1 MWNLSFAL
9 TRVYSPHSAGRFIES
24 SVWGSVWNHVWG
36 GGVSSCRGPGSSR
49 CVSHPQSQLCPR
61 HTGWLLPGRWLPL
74 CLLHVWPPGK
84 QGRRRWVGE
93 RGVVQSTSIVVFGVF
108 VVWQQVKNRKKKILI
123 RFTHIRVHIHK
134 PSHSLAHCTAA
145 HNMCIHIQCV
155 TFLLLCLGWDLSSDL
170 CFSAAHPC
178 VCVYTCMLY
187 ASTGVCCVC
196 TFFIVLLG
204 SLYHHSHQPPL
215 CVLSLRNRYRNVYD
229 YDDSSLSPAASFRLC
244 LISSPLM
251 LHHFCFKYICF
262 VFVFFCIKS

>member
-9 TRVYSPHSAGRFIES
+9 TRVYSPHSAGRFVES

-134 PSHSLAHCTAA
+134 PSHSLAHYSCSQYV
-145 HNMCIHIQCV
+145 HPYSMCNISSSLPRMG
-155 TFLLLCLGWDLSSDL
+155 FKLRPLLLCSTSL
-170 CFSAAHPC
+170 CLC
-178 VCVYTCMLY
+178 IYVYAICIDCCML
-187 ASTGVCCVC
+187 CVH
-196 TFFIVLLG
+196 VL
-204 SLYHHSHQPPL
+204 H
-215 CVLSLRNRYRNVYD
+215 RFARF
-229 YDDSSLSPAASFRLC
+229 SLSPLPST
-244 LISSPLM
+244 SPV
-251 LHHFCFKYICF
+251 CSQPQK
-262 VFVFFCIKS
+262 